1 MQAALQSRGMGY
13 QGPLFELRRYSR
25 PESGRGEAMTDGKL
39 RKTVYGRRS
48 RFDVLEVHSPVHAPR
63 YVVHKNGE
71 LHGGLYPDLRA
82 AVFAA
87 REDAWRE
94 YWAPA
99 RSDEQRTPSSGRLPP
114 GVVRGRQG
122 VGVGG
127 LKECLP
133 MTVGG
138 GHRHSDGGCPIRT
151 RVCNGNR

>member
-48 RFDVLEVHSPVHAPR
+48 RFDVLEVHSPLHAPS
-63 YVVHKNGE
+63 YDVHKNGE
-71 LHGGLYPDLRA
+71 FHGGPYPDLRA

-94 YWAPA
+94 YWGGYAGEAMQRPSPRRKRGF
-99 RSDEQRTPSSGRLPP
+99 RSPIPPDSGFRHNDEGRPGQSSP
-114 GVVRGRQG
+114 G
-122 VGVGG
+122 
-127 LKECLP
+127 
-133 MTVGG
+133 
-138 GHRHSDGGCPIRT
+138 
-151 RVCNGNR
+151 